1 MREKYETQLR
11 ELHQE
16 LSNMGDM
23 CEHAVALAIQAVT
36 RREEALIRKV
46 YEIDSTID
54 KQEREIENLC
64 VKLLL
69 KQQPVATDLRDI
81 SAALKMISDL
91 ERIGDQASD
100 IAGLSVYIPEMPVPA
115 MEDLKAM
122 AKEAIKMVND
132 SIEAFV
138 KRDLVLARQVISY
151 DDVVDGLFTR
161 IKQDL
166 TAAIAQNPEQ
176 GEKWLDML
184 MVAKYLERI
193 GDHATNIA
201 EWVEYSIL
209 GKRSKDGVMEE

>member
-1 MREKYETQLR
+1 MRVKYETQLR

-16 LSNMGDM
+16 LSKMGSM
-23 CEHAVALAIQAVT
+23 CEHAVALSVQSVI
-36 RREEALIRKV
+36 RGEEDLIRQV
-46 YEIDSTID
+46 YEIDSAID

-115 MEDLKAM
+115 KEDLGTM

-132 SIEAFV
+132 SIESFV
-138 KRDLVLARQVISY
+138 QRDLVLARQVIGH
-151 DDVVDGLFTR
+151 DDVVDGLFSR

-166 TAAIAQNPEQ
+166 TSAIAQNPEQ

-193 GDHATNIA
+193 ADHATNVA
-201 EWVEYSIL
+201 EWAEYAIL
-209 GKRSKDGVMEE
+209 GKRSKDGVMPE

>member
-1 MREKYETQLR
+1 MRVKYESQLKDLHE
-11 ELHQE
+11 ELTR
-16 LSNMGDM
+16 MGAM
-23 CEHAVALAIQAVT
+23 CEHAVALAIQSVSLSDEKIVAQVN
-36 RREEALIRKV
+36 
-46 YEIDSTID
+46 EIDHNID

-69 KQQPVATDLRDI
+69 KQQPVASDLRDI

-100 IAGLSVYIPEMPVPA
+100 IAGLSVYIPTLPIPA
-115 MEDLKAM
+115 TEDLKSM
-122 AKEAIKMVND
+122 AKEAIKMVNN

-151 DDVVDGLFTR
+151 DDVVDNLFSR
-161 IKQDL
+161 IKQEL
-166 TAAIAQNPEQ
+166 ISAIADDPKQ

-193 GDHATNIA
+193 GDHATNVA

-209 GKRSKDGVMEE
+209 GKRSKDGVMPE